1 MLGSVPDTV
10 NEGMSM
16 RFTILA
22 AAVVW
27 AGTCG
32 ASYLMSPASGAP
44 TAGVAALVDGILTG
58 RRDDGAGC
66 RPLLVDLAAAQ
77 IRRDGAYEQLSR
89 PLHMRRVREGLE
101 AYLRADCPLGPALA
115 VRAAAHDEAAAWRA
129 GVGLP
134 AIGLDPF
141 PRRAQP

>member
-1 MLGSVPDTV
+1 
-10 NEGMSM
+10 M

>member
-1 MLGSVPDTV
+1 
-10 NEGMSM
+10 M

-22 AAVVW
+22 AAAVW

-44 TAGVAALVDGILTG
+44 TAGVASLVDGILAA
-58 RRDDGAGC
+58 RLDDGGGC
-66 RPLLVDLAAAQ
+66 RPLLLDLAAAQ
-77 IRRDGAYEQLSR
+77 VRRDGAYEQLSR
-89 PLHMRRVREGLE
+89 PLHVRRVREGLE
-101 AYLRADCPLGPALA
+101 AYLRAECPLGPALA

-129 GVGLP
+129 AVGLP

-141 PRRAQP
+141 PLRAQP